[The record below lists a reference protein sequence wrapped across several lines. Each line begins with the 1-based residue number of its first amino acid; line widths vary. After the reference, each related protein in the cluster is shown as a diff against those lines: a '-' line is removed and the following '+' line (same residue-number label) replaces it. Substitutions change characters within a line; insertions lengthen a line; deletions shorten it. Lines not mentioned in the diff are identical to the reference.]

1 MKKYLLSALCALA
14 LSPLSAQTTYMGCDF
29 ATGIP
34 KNFALYD
41 EDQLEP
47 SIDMKNIGFA
57 IDTPWL
63 VLAEEDGN
71 SAAVSTSWYRKA
83 GTSDDWM
90 ITSAFTVSSPQA
102 ILSWRAKAGNTDYR
116 DGYSIYISET
126 AATPTDFKKLSPV
139 FTVKSEKAVW
149 TEHELS
155 LAEYAG
161 KTVRVALVNNS
172 RDCATLWIDDIFAG
186 VPPALRITS
195 TMERLMN
202 TDGRIT
208 IAATIS
214 NSSTEDITGFTLSYD
229 FGEGQTYDYKVN
241 KTVPAG
247 GELQIE
253 FPSRAIIERN
263 QTLHYTL
270 SVSYGEDHS
279 STSGLIT
286 CFHRRIVAEEITGT
300 WCGYCVRGIAAM
312 KSMKE
317 LHPESFL
324 GIAVHSSSE
333 TWEDPMDFSSYTIW
347 LKEALGMPGY
357 PHATVNRRKAQ
368 TGDPANI
375 PQYYAQLLERD
386 LTAGLQLQ
394 VTGVDKDARRVE
406 LHTDVYFLDDLDD
419 NRHTLAY
426 VLLENDVHKDAI
438 IGNDGKPQ
446 AYNGYEQYNYYA
458 GGAMGECGGF
468 ESLPEIV
475 PGADMTYQD
484 VARAFWGDGF
494 NGLEN
499 SLPSAVKAAI
509 PYGHDFTITLPE
521 NVLNPENTEVAV
533 LLINSK
539 TGEIINADIV
549 PLRSFFS
556 GIESLQ
562 ATETGIHISRYAG
575 SLLLSSPETITS
587 VNLYGIDGC
596 PVLSVSPATTEASLD
611 ISALKGIYIL
621 KASAGTTTITRK
633 ITF

>member
-1 MKKYLLSALCALA
+1 MKKYLLSALCTLA
-14 LSPLSAQTTYMGCDF
+14 LSPLSAQTTYMRCNF
-29 ATGIP
+29 STGIP

-57 IDTPWL
+57 VDTPWL

-90 ITSAFTVSSPQA
+90 ISSTFTVNSPRA
-102 ILSWRAKAGNTDYR
+102 ILGWRAKAGNSDYR

-126 AATPTDFKKLSPV
+126 AATPAEFKELSPA
-139 FTVKSEKAVW
+139 FTVKAEKASW

-155 LAEYAG
+155 LAKYAG
-161 KTVRVALVNNS
+161 KTVRVAFVNNT

-186 VPPALRITS
+186 VPPALKITS
-195 TMERLMN
+195 AMERIVS

-214 NSSTEDITGFTLSYD
+214 NISTEDITGFTLSYD
-229 FGEGQTYDYKVN
+229 FGEGQTYEYKVN

-247 GELQIE
+247 GELPIE

-286 CFHRRIVAEEITGT
+286 CFHRRIVAEEVTGV
-300 WCGYCVRGIAAM
+300 WCGYCVRGITAM

-317 LHPESFL
+317 LHPDSFL

-333 TWEDPMDFSSYTIW
+333 NWEDPMDFSPYSNW
-347 LKEALGMPGY
+347 LFETLGMPGY

-375 PQYYAQLLERD
+375 PQYYDQLMERN

-394 VTGVDKDARRVE
+394 VTDVDKDARRAE
-406 LHTDVYFLDDLDD
+406 LHTDVYFLDDLEY

-438 IGNDGKPQ
+438 IGDDGKPQ
-446 AYNGYEQYNYYA
+446 PYNGYEQNNYYA

-468 ESLPEIV
+468 ENLPTIV

-484 VARAFWGDGF
+484 VARAFWGDEF
-494 NGLEN
+494 NGLGN
-499 SLPSAVKAAI
+499 SLPSAVKAAT
-509 PYGHDFTITLPE
+509 PYGHDFSIILPE
-521 NVLNPENTEVAV
+521 SVMNPENTEVAV

-539 TGEIINADIV
+539 TDEIINADV
-549 PLRSFFS
+549 VSLRPFFS
-556 GIESLQ
+556 GIDRVQ
-562 ATETGIHISRYAG
+562 TPKTDIHISRSAG
-575 SLLLSSPETITS
+575 SLLLSCSEAITS
-587 VNLYGIDGC
+587 INLYGIDGR
-596 PVLSVSPATTEASLD
+596 PVLSASPTTTEACLD

-621 KASAGTTTITRK
+621 NISAGANAITRK